1 MAGSHKPMSQ
11 SLARGDEWSSTTVQ
25 SCKGVVA
32 PLLPTAGAEAWRA
45 QMTMRFGPQL
55 EACVFAQQRQDLQAL
70 LAHAW
75 RSRISLAAAPHRTT
89 KQHTWAGHPLGQQ
102 AQAAAAATP

>member
-1 MAGSHKPMSQ
+1 MNRVPQQCSP
-11 SLARGDEWSSTTVQ
+11 D
-25 SCKGVVA
+25 KGVMA
-32 PLLPTAGAEAWRA
+32 SLLPAAGAEAWRA

-55 EACVFAQQRQDLQAL
+55 KACVFAQQSQDLKAL

-89 KQHTWAGHPLGQQ
+89 EQHIHLASSSRQQ
-102 AQAAAAATP
+102 QQAAAAATP